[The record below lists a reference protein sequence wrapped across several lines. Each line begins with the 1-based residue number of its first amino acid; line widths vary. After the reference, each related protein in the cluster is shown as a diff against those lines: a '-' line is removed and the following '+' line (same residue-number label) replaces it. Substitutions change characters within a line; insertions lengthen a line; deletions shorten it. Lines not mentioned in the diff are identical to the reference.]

1 MIPML
6 ILFSIACKQKAKE
19 VYQSSA
25 TNLDVFKVK
34 VAHIEQSSLD
44 GDITA
49 TGVVYS
55 DLESKPAFKTGGVIE
70 KTYFKE
76 GDRIN
81 AGALLATLNMSE
93 IKAQVEQAKKAVE
106 KTTRDLLRVKNLYA
120 DSVATLEQMQNAQ
133 TAYDMSVET
142 LKVAEFNQ
150 SYSKV
155 IAPASGIVVKQ
166 VAREGEIIGPGM
178 PICVIMGIGQSHWV
192 IKTAL
197 SDKEWARVKKGDEAD
212 VYFEAFPGQKFKG
225 KVDKVADLANAGT
238 ATLDVEIK
246 LIDAV
251 KNLAVG
257 LISTNTIHTKI
268 NKGTSQTAI
277 PIESLVSS
285 SNGEAV
291 VYIPHEGVAMKK
303 SIQIDKI
310 TSDKVFVNHGLEGI
324 SQVITTGAVYL
335 QDGDKIEII
344 K

>member
-34 VAHIEQSSLD
+34 VANIEQSSLD

-268 NKGTSQTAI
+268 NKGTSHTAI

-291 VYIPHEGVAMKK
+291 VYIPQEGVAMKK